1 MNLINLKTLEYPRS
15 LWQVRQANP
24 NVSFPAEPTDDDL
37 APFDHANVHP
47 SPQPTEYNQRTQRV
61 EEGTPILID
70 DRYQQVWQLRPA
82 TQEEL
87 AAWDVAHAPEP
98 DWERFQEDL
107 QIANGFPAAWGAIFS
122 GDPRPGIGLISA
134 LLDWRATGQWAP
146 FFGAALACLA
156 LLPPEQAA
164 HVGLELLA
172 LATDCHLDPAFCQAL
187 ETFLEA
193 SS

>member
-1 MNLINLKTLEYPRS
+1 MTRILYDTTTAVLRPYPRADDDDVVGLDPRYLALWVIEEPQPDHDPGTHRLEPTEAINLEARS
-15 LWQVRQANP
+15 VTR
-24 NVSFPAEPTDDDL
+24 
-37 APFDHANVHP
+37 
-47 SPQPTEYNQRTQRV
+47 
-61 EEGTPILID
+61 G
-70 DRYQQVWQLRPA
+70 WQLVTVPPPTPA
-82 TQEEL
+82 
-87 AAWDVAHAPEP
+87 P
-98 DWERFQEDL
+98 DWERFQGDL
-107 QIANGFPAAWGAIFS
+107 QTANGFPAAWGAIFS

-134 LLDWRATGQWAP
+134 LLDWQATGQWAS

-187 ETFLEA
+187 GTFLEA